1 MSCWFR
7 VRCLDHKESP
17 SFPFFRV
24 LPWARHD
31 PGGICHPCVMDE
43 ATRAQ
48 RDPVTC
54 LGSHRSKRRN
64 EITGLGLPCRIA
76 EMRSIPQAFLKLS
89 GCLSF
94 GFSCSVEGAR
104 GGVPVFCGHLAT
116 LLVSPVCGAFPP
128 PCGPA
133 GRRPIPPRGLHVVPS
148 FQKAMPASHG
158 DILFSEDSVWNV
170 PPL

>member
-104 GGVPVFCGHLAT
+104 GG
-116 LLVSPVCGAFPP
+116 GACFLRASGYSAGESSLRGLPTSVRSCRPEAHPAQRP
-128 PCGPA
+128 PCCPLVPEGHA
-133 GRRPIPPRGLHVVPS
+133 G
-148 FQKAMPASHG
+148 
-158 DILFSEDSVWNV
+158 FSW
-170 PPL
+170 